1 MKKIYESPLNGWDE
15 SATRVHVYAIEND
28 DDYWDFS
35 NMSHRE
41 RCDYFDVYDESGS
54 FGVAPGALYHTYE
67 FDCGVHH
74 IIMHETVAYNV

>member
-28 DDYWDFS
+28 EEYWNFS
-35 NMSHRE
+35 DMSFWE
-41 RCDYFDVYDESGS
+41 RCDYFGVHDDGGA
-54 FGVAPGALYHTYE
+54 FCVAPGALYHSYE
-67 FDCGVHH
+67 FDYTTHH